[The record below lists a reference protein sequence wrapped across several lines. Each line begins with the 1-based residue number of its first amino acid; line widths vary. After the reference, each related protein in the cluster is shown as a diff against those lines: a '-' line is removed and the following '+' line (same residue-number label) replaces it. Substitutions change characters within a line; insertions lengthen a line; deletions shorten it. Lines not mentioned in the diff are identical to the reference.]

1 MWGACIWAN
10 CRLLRP
16 WPTIPHNAPILW
28 TERLHQ
34 PQGPALWRGYDAS
47 QDGIQRRASLPG
59 NHGPGGKSQQRRW
72 WEKRE
77 RESTEKAGIQRDR
90 RMCLPRDA
98 KRFVYASAT
107 QASLAWLF
115 VPHCSLLWRDV
126 QLACPDR
133 SIGFWVCVDK
143 SGSRAGNE
151 TGILLSLYYFIK
163 YKIICIRQ
171 NLSDHSNS
179 SVKMCIYILIYIIRV
194 RSGTFYLTIQA
205 QVLILSGGF

>member
-1 MWGACIWAN
+1 MPPFSGLKGSIS
-10 CRLLRP
+10 R
-16 WPTIPHNAPILW
+16 
-28 TERLHQ
+28 
-34 PQGPALWRGYDAS
+34 RGQLSGGDTTPPRMAYR
-47 QDGIQRRASLPG
+47 DGHRCQETMGLAERAS
-59 NHGPGGKSQQRRW
+59 QRRW